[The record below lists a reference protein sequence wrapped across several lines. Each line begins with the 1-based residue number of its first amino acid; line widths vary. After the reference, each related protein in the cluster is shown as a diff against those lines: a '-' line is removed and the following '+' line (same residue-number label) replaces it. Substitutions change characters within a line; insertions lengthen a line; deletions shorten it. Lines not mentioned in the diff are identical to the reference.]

1 MKLST
6 KGRYAILAM
15 MDLAINARNKPVC
28 LGDIAI
34 SEDISLSYLEQ
45 LMSLLRKA
53 DLVKGMRGPGGGYK
67 LSRPTTEITMGEIIA
82 AVDDTLTN
90 NKGNGAEHSNNW
102 QDVHM
107 LWQEFSDEI
116 YAYLNTQTL
125 DRYIRSHFQHD
136 YNQATTHHPEA
147 ASNI

>member
-15 MDLAINARNKPVC
+15 IDLAINARNKPVC

-67 LSRPTTEITMGEIIA
+67 LSRSTTDITMGEIIA
-82 AVDDTLTN
+82 AVDDTISATQGN
-90 NKGNGAEHSNNW
+90 NAEHSNNW
-102 QDVHM
+102 QDVHS
-107 LWQEFSDEI
+107 LWQDFSDEI

-125 DRYIRSHFQHD
+125 DRYILKHFQRD
-136 YNQATTHHPEA
+136 YSQAI
-147 ASNI
+147 ASSEVARNI

>member
-15 MDLAINARNKPVC
+15 MDLAINARHKPVC

-34 SEDISLSYLEQ
+34 AEDISLSYLEQ

-53 DLVKGMRGPGGGYK
+53 ELVKGMRGPGGGYM
-67 LSRPTTEITMGEIIA
+67 LSRPTTDITMAEIIA
-82 AVDDTLTN
+82 AVDDSLDAPHKEEAHT
-90 NKGNGAEHSNNW
+90 SNW
-102 QDVHM
+102 QDIQQ
-107 LWQEFSDEI
+107 LWQEFSNEI

-125 DRYIRSHFQHD
+125 DRFIRNHFQRESSIG
-136 YNQATTHHPEA
+136 TTEIA
-147 ASNI
+147 INN